1 MISNFLKMLSR
12 SRFALSTVTTA
23 ARMGPIESSPPSIVS
38 LRRYCAENKK
48 ESDAETEKLEK
59 PPSPFFTRKEY
70 MGGRI
75 YFSWFNFV
83 STSIGGAML
92 YIAYLFIKAK
102 KDAALEKERKR
113 EIGKTMIGGTFELL
127 DHTGKTVTDADFKG
141 KWILLYFGFTHCP
154 DICPDEMEKMA
165 EVVDKLEAERKK
177 MKGVDEEI
185 LPLFISV
192 DPERDGVKEVAE
204 YIKEFHPRMVGLTGT
219 QEQVLKACKAYRVY
233 FSAGPR
239 DEEMDY
245 IVDHTIIIYLINPDG
260 EFLDYYGQ
268 TKDATQITFS
278 VLMQMKKFY
287 DLQGRSLMQR
297 LVQ

>member
-1 MISNFLKMLSR
+1 MFCR
-12 SRFALSTVTTA
+12 SRYALSTLTTA
-23 ARMGPIESSPPSIVS
+23 ARMRPIESSPPSIVS
-38 LRRYCAENKK
+38 LRRYCAESKK
-48 ESDAETEKLEK
+48 ESDTEKLEK
-59 PPSPFFTRKEY
+59 PTSGFFARKDVY
-70 MGGRI
+70 GGKI

-83 STSIGGAML
+83 ATAVGGAML

-102 KDAALEKERKR
+102 KDVGLEKERKR

-141 KWILLYFGFTHCP
+141 KWVLLYFGFTHCP

-165 EVVDKLEAERKK
+165 EVVDMLEVEKKK
-177 MKGVDEEI
+177 MKVEEEI

-204 YIKEFHPRMVGLTGT
+204 YVKEFHPRMVGLTGT

-278 VLMQMKKFY
+278 VLLQMRKFY
-287 DLQGRSLMQR
+287 EWQKKSLMSS
-297 LVQ
+297 LVS